1 MIAAYVESLKLRI
14 GSFVNLFLLLLFL
27 GVLLEVGL
35 RRQLGSRSAFPPG
48 RVQTRDTLFTVGE
61 RPTRPCPLP

>member
-27 GVLLEVGL
+27 GVLLDVRL
-35 RRQLGSRSAFPPG
+35 RR
-48 RVQTRDTLFTVGE
+48 
-61 RPTRPCPLP
+61 